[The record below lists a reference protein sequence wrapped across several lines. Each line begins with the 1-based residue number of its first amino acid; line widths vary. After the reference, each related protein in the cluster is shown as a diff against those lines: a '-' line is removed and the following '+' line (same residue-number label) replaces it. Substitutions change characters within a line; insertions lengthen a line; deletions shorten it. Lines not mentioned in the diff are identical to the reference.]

1 MHLAS
6 FGPLTYW
13 CDLAWELT
21 VPSFIALVS
30 LLLKSKSW
38 YYFAIFFY
46 RRRLSIWDW
55 MHPFF
60 VWAATKVGREWANFF
75 GFMHCSVLEH
85 WDIYIYI
92 YICIYRYIYIH
103 HRHIHISILTEITG
117 NSDSLYS
124 ICSQYSIDWHW
135 FYFESA
141 TSISNS
147 LWMVSKFV
155 KYNFKYNMLFN
166 SKRYLEKVAVI
177 KKCNFTSLSC
187 I

>member
-1 MHLAS
+1 MRLNAPVFCLGCNQSGQRMGKFFWVH
-6 FGPLTYW
+6 
-13 CDLAWELT
+13 
-21 VPSFIALVS
+21 ALFS
-30 LLLKSKSW
+30 AGALR
-38 YYFAIFFY
+38 Y
-46 RRRLSIWDW
+46 
-55 MHPFF
+55 
-60 VWAATKVGREWANFF
+60 
-75 GFMHCSVLEH
+75 
-85 WDIYIYI
+85 IYIYI